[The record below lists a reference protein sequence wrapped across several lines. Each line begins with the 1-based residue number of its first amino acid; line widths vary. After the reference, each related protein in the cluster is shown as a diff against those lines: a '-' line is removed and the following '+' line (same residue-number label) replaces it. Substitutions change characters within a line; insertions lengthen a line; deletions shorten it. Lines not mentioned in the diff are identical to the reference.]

1 MKFQFLGTAA
11 AEGIPALWCD
21 CEVCRR
27 SRAAGG
33 RAFRT
38 RSQAIIDN
46 QLLIDFPADTYAHFL
61 KNNLDLIDVKNVLI
75 THSHSD
81 HLYATDISM
90 LAPGFACVPEGY
102 HLNFYG
108 SDKVGEL
115 VKPKVERIP
124 KLASFTE
131 VKAFEPLEVGGYEVT
146 PLKAIHDTNA
156 GPLFYMISDGKK
168 TVLYAHDTHYFCD
181 EVWDYF
187 TKVQPKF
194 DLVSL
199 DCTNVLSPMT
209 YIGHMSFTENKQVR
223 DEFIAKGY
231 ATDSTVFVSNHFSHN
246 GKGAFYDDFVVTAA
260 KDGFLV
266 SYDGMIIEI

>member
-11 AEGIPALWCD
+11 AEGVPALWCE

-27 SRAAGG
+27 SREAGG
-33 RAFRT
+33 RAIRT
-38 RSQAIIDN
+38 RSQAIIDD

-61 KNNLDLIDVKNVLI
+61 KNGLDLLKVKNVLI

-81 HLYATDISM
+81 HLYPTDIDM
-90 LAPGFACVPEGY
+90 LAPGFSQITGEY

-115 VKPKVERIP
+115 VKPRVERIS

-131 VKAFEPLEVGGYEVT
+131 IKAFEPITVGGYEVT
-146 PLKAIHDTNA
+146 PLKAIHDERS
-156 GPLFYMISDGKK
+156 GPHFYMISDGKK

-187 TKVQPKF
+187 AKVQPKF

-199 DCTNVLSPMT
+199 DCTNALRPLT
-209 YIGHMSFTENKQVR
+209 YVGHMGFPENKRVR

-231 ATDSTVFVSNHFSHN
+231 ATDSTIFVSNHFSHN
-246 GKGAFYDDFVVTAA
+246 GIGVYYDDFVKTAA
-260 KDGFLV
+260 KDGFAV
-266 SYDGMIIEI
+266 SYDGMIINL